1 MNFKNL
7 YKNLM
12 KTYTIKILSS
22 LVFLDITVLL
32 TLFVIY
38 TYTNDDCGS
47 GIIFVIFYAII
58 TIVYSL
64 IKFFIIFIT
73 LLLEKFY
80 IKPDY
85 EIIYIDK
92 KIMIIETVA
101 ICLQIIL
108 FPIIFFLY
116 LFMLI
121 N

>member
-1 MNFKNL
+1 MNLKNL

-32 TLFVIY
+32 TLFTIY
-38 TYTNDDCGS
+38 TYTNDGYGS
-47 GIIFVIFYAII
+47 GIIFAIFYGII

-64 IKFFIIFIT
+64 IKFFILLIT

-80 IKPDY
+80 IKSDY
-85 EIIYIDK
+85 EKIYTDK
-92 KIMIIETVA
+92 KIITIETIA

-108 FPIIFFLY
+108 FPIIFFIY
-116 LFMLI
+116 LFALI
-121 N
+121 D